1 MDMGDLLKMGA
12 SAFISSKMSGNAG
25 SGLDSGMLT
34 SALGGLLGGG
44 NSSDGGLDLGSLLS
58 GMNSGGLAGI
68 AQSWLGDGDNE
79 AISTDQVTSMFGSD
93 KISEFASQ
101 LGLSED
107 EAAGG
112 LADALPQLV
121 DNASSGG
128 SILDSIGGISGAMDM
143 ASKIFGR

>member
-1 MDMGDLLKMGA
+1 MGSLLKMGA
-12 SAFISSKMSGNAG
+12 SAFIQSKLSGNSG
-25 SGLDSGMLT
+25 SGLDSGMLS

-44 NSSDGGLDLGSLLS
+44 NSGGGGGLDLGSLLS
-58 GMNSGGLAGI
+58 NMDSGGLAGV
-68 AQSWLGDGDNE
+68 AKSWLGDGDNE
-79 AISTDQVTSMFGSD
+79 SISADQVTSMFGSD

-101 LGLSED
+101 LGLSND

-128 SILDSIGGISGAMDM
+128 SILDSIGGLSGALGM
-143 ASKIFGR
+143 ASKIFGK